1 MDTDGS
7 GSICFDELC
16 SRLRRLDV
24 NPPIHITMTDFDA
37 VTQNGKLCGK
47 GGEMGPGEFERAMRL
62 QLRLYHQVLSRP
74 GQNQASLREC
84 SLLAQT
90 CSGSPDDPR
99 AWQKH
104 ASDDLA
110 CLLPPTEPQRIPQM
124 QRACAK
130 QGLKSGLIASSHR
143 SATNTADATVATC
156 NACAKQV

>member
-7 GSICFDELC
+7 GSISFDELC

-24 NPPIHITMTDFDA
+24 NPPVHITMTDFDA

-74 GQNQASLREC
+74 GQNQASLRVC
-84 SLLAQT
+84 SLLAQA

-124 QRACAK
+124 QRVMNVQSRCK
-130 QGLKSGLIASSHR
+130 IGLDCVLPPNPNEHR
-143 SATNTADATVATC
+143 
-156 NACAKQV
+156 